1 MKAFYSVNN
10 KQNNMDVI
18 RSDRRN
24 FLNTCLT
31 GSIPVLDLSGSETYT
46 GIHTDNYIQIRKQE

>member
-1 MKAFYSVNN
+1 MKAIYSVNS
-10 KQNNMDVI
+10 KKNNIDVI
-18 RSDRRN
+18 RSGRRN

-31 GSIPVLDLSGSETYT
+31 GSIPVLGLSGSETDT